1 MTPKTGS
8 HTSCPFY
15 FGAPHMP
22 LTDLEHMCEAQTR
35 VGLALANM
43 QTPPLMGDGLWD
55 TAKRVWTSVW
65 RMMISRG
72 SLASFFE
79 WPAAAGS
86 ERARVGGSEP
96 PTHPPTHP
104 ARALS
109 CFWFRRLSV
118 LRKRASVDSVRFR
131 ESGRFWILW
140 GAIID
145 PAAAQRERPRERESE
160 APVYGFALPPPASLS
175 VILRDER
182 LRLHCQRV
190 CAFSLSDPKCA
201 LKC

>member
-1 MTPKTGS
+1 MAFKTGS
-8 HTSCPFY
+8 HTSCPF
-15 FGAPHMP
+15 FFCTHVP
-22 LTDLEHMCEAQTR
+22 LSDLEHMCEAQTR

-86 ERARVGGSEP
+86 ERAGARAGGRA
-96 PTHPPTHP
+96 THPPTHP

-145 PAAAQRERPRERESE
+145 PAAAQWETKREREWGTCLWICTAAAS
-160 APVYGFALPPPASLS
+160 SLS
-175 VILRDER
+175 L
-182 LRLHCQRV
+182 
-190 CAFSLSDPKCA
+190 
-201 LKC
+201 